1 VSTRLTVRNRQRTR
15 PLNVRRLRQMASV
28 LLSDL
33 LPTPNFNLSINLVD
47 AVEMARLNEQFLRH
61 QGATDVL
68 AFDYG
73 EPKRRDW
80 LHAEI
85 FVCVD
90 EAVRQARC
98 FRTTWQ
104 EELVRYLIHGVL
116 HLRGYDDHRR
126 SERHR
131 MKQEE
136 DRLLRA
142 LGGQFDFSTL
152 SHRSPGA
159 KAVTR

>member
-1 VSTRLTVRNRQRTR
+1 MRNRQRTR
-15 PLNVRRLRQMASV
+15 SLNARRLRQIASV

-33 LPTPNFNLSINLVD
+33 LPIPNFDLGINLVD
-47 AVEMARLNEQFLRH
+47 AGEIARLNEHFLRH
-61 QGATDVL
+61 HGPTDVL

-73 EPKRRDW
+73 EPRRSDW
-80 LHAEI
+80 LHGDI
-85 FVCVD
+85 FLCVD
-90 EAVRQARC
+90 EAVRQARR
-98 FRTTWQ
+98 FRSTWQ

-116 HLRGYDDHRR
+116 HLRGYGDHHR

-136 DRLLRA
+136 DRLLGA
-142 LGGQFDFSTL
+142 LAGQFDFPTL

-159 KAVTR
+159 KAVSR

>member
-15 PLNVRRLRQMASV
+15 SLNAGRLRQVAWV

-33 LPTPNFNLSINLVD
+33 LPIPNFDLGINLVD
-47 AVEMARLNEQFLRH
+47 AEAMAGLNEHFLRH

-73 EPKRRDW
+73 EPNRRDW

-90 EAVRQARC
+90 EAVREARC

-116 HLRGYDDHRR
+116 HLRGYKDHHRAQRR
-126 SERHR
+126 R

-142 LGGQFDFSTL
+142 LACHSDFSTL
-152 SHRSPGA
+152 SHGSPGA
-159 KAVTR
+159 KAVSR